1 MTYNWV
7 FAASVCVCVGE
18 VFSSLGQGRKFSYAY
33 QEFISEAA
41 ARSAVVGGSGFDNS
55 RQLGNREHDYFIYL
69 RLKTTS
75 LMAVLLKL
83 T

>member
-7 FAASVCVCVGE
+7 FAASVCVYVKCSVA
-18 VFSSLGQGRKFSYAY
+18 LGQGRKFSYAY